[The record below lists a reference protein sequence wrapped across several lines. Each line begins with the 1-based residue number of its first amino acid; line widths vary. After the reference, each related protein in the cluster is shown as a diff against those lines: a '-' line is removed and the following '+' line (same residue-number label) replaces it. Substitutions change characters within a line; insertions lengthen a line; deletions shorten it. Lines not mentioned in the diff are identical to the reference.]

1 VTRFPLVCVLLGAA
15 AACSD
20 QSGPRVRETAAVS
33 GMPAAVSGGHRFA
46 ALAGGGGFMC
56 AATGDGQ
63 PWCWGET
70 LTRHLLR
77 DSVPTV
83 VASAPALTTISAGTL
98 HACGFGSG
106 DSVNHTTPVPVAG
119 GLTFSS
125 VSVGLA
131 HTCGV
136 AAAGK
141 AYCWGFNAA
150 GALGDGTQADTTIP
164 AAVAGGIAFTSV
176 AETCGLTSSGVAYC
190 WGPNDKGQIGDPSAT
205 LDDCTL
211 GTALCALTPVLVSGG
226 QLGDGTTADSPLP
239 QIVSGVIAP

>member
-1 VTRFPLVCVLLGAA
+1 
-15 AACSD
+15 
-20 QSGPRVRETAAVS
+20 
-33 GMPAAVSGGHRFA
+33 
-46 ALAGGGGFMC
+46 
-56 AATGDGQ
+56 
-63 PWCWGET
+63 
-70 LTRHLLR
+70 
-77 DSVPTV
+77 
-83 VASAPALTTISAGTL
+83 L

-164 AAVAGGIAFTSV
+164 AAVAGGIAFSSIAATGANTSL
-176 AETCGLTSSGVAYC
+176 AETCGVTSSGVAYC

-226 QLGDGTTADSPLP
+226 LRFAKIAVGTTADSPLP